1 MTDDRDICERLEDT
15 NYDGAFA
22 MRREAAKLIRQLRH
36 YVDRLEDD
44 LREADL
50 KTESL
55 LKHIGRQ
62 QLDISMLT
70 GEAREAQ
77 NDHLRAEMET
87 DRLREHI
94 AQQQL
99 DIVVLGQEA
108 GRMREAL
115 ERIVDTDPDEGT
127 EWFHDVARAAL
138 WGKRGSDE

>member
-22 MRREAAKLIRQLRH
+22 MRREAAKLIRKLRY

-55 LKHIGRQ
+55 RKHVGK
-62 QLDISMLT
+62 
-70 GEAREAQ
+70 
-77 NDHLRAEMET
+77 
-87 DRLREHI
+87 
-94 AQQQL
+94 QQL
-99 DIVVLGQEA
+99 DIVILGKEA

-115 ERIVDTDPDEGT
+115 QDICEAYGETFLAGEI
-127 EWFHDVARAAL
+127 ALAAL
-138 WGKRGSDE
+138 GKEEK

>member
-55 LKHIGRQ
+55 RKHI
-62 QLDISMLT
+62 
-70 GEAREAQ
+70 AK
-77 NDHLRAEMET
+77 
-87 DRLREHI
+87 
-94 AQQQL
+94 QQL
-99 DIVVLGQEA
+99 DIVILGKET

-115 ERIVDTDPDEGT
+115 EKIAKYGWSNDIDFCSARGCESPRI
-127 EWFHDVARAAL
+127 ARAAI
-138 WGKRGSDE
+138 GEEKK

>member
-15 NYDGAFA
+15 SYDGAFA

-55 LKHIGRQ
+55 RKHVGK
-62 QLDISMLT
+62 
-70 GEAREAQ
+70 
-77 NDHLRAEMET
+77 
-87 DRLREHI
+87 
-94 AQQQL
+94 QQL
-99 DIVVLGQEA
+99 DIVILGKEA

-115 ERIVDTDPDEGT
+115 EKIIHEDLWTTKHPDGVTQRGESVFDGY
-127 EWFHDVARAAL
+127 FGGIARAAL
-138 WGKRGSDE
+138 GEEKK

>member
-44 LREADL
+44 LRYADL
-50 KTESL
+50 ETE
-55 LKHIGRQ
+55 K
-62 QLDISMLT
+62 
-70 GEAREAQ
+70 
-77 NDHLRAEMET
+77 LRK
-87 DRLREHI
+87 HI

-115 ERIVDTDPDEGT
+115 LHCANSIAEWERKPEG
-127 EWFHDVARAAL
+127 VAPFLLGAL
-138 WGKRGSDE
+138 DNARTVLGEEKE